1 MKINKIFLSIMLLAF
16 VVSSCEEEFLET
28 APTDQLEAG
37 TMFESLEGAE
47 AALNGMYRYM
57 YVFDPVY
64 GNHDAFG
71 HMAVNV
77 DMGMLGQDM
86 VGHVLAHGW
95 FGQMYAWRVHRNAD
109 GGMTQ
114 LRWYVYYKVILNA
127 NMIITNAPQ
136 IEEALPSDVN
146 RLVAQA
152 KGARAF
158 AYYQLAQLYAPA
170 YHVNPD
176 APAVPIYTE
185 PSEEGNPRSSLRE
198 VYEQIETDL
207 DQAIELFDGST
218 AQVHKS
224 HISLPVI
231 HGLYARTA
239 LSKGEWDVARQHA
252 ETAINLSGAS
262 LFTVDD
268 FPPRFEGLATYSR
281 NQLFNNVGA
290 DEWMWGM
297 EINEEQATIFAS
309 FFSHMDPLTFS
320 YAQLGNQKLIS
331 HGEEG
336 LYHRMS
342 DTDVRKNLWADPE
355 YAESYVVPYCQLKFV
370 TQRDGSWE
378 GDYVF
383 MRLAEM
389 YLIKAEAEAR
399 DGQHGDAAQ
408 TLYELMQ
415 HRDPEYEL
423 STNTGQELIDEIM
436 FHRRVEL
443 WGEGFNW
450 IDLKRTGQP
459 LDRRNKG
466 HSEQLAITLYEEAD
480 TDRWLWLIPTDEINA
495 NDAISSGD
503 QNP

>member
-1 MKINKIFLSIMLLAF
+1 MKINKIFLSMLLLAF
-16 VVSSCEEEFLET
+16 VLSSCEQDFLET

-57 YVFDPVY
+57 FVFDPEY

-71 HMAVNV
+71 HMAVNHDV
-77 DMGMLGQDM
+77 DMLGQDM

-109 GGMTQ
+109 GGMTH

-127 NMIITNAPQ
+127 NMIIANVPDL
-136 IEEALPSDVN
+136 EDALPTERDM
-146 RLVAQA
+146 LMAQA
-152 KGARAF
+152 KAARAF
-158 AYYQLAQLYAPA
+158 SYYQLVQLYAPA
-170 YHVNPD
+170 YHVDPD
-176 APAVPIYTE
+176 APAVPLYTE
-185 PSEEGNPRSSLRE
+185 PSEDGHPRASLRE
-198 VYEQIETDL
+198 VYEQIEADL
-207 DQAIELFDGST
+207 SAAIDLFDGST
-218 AQVHKS
+218 AQAHRS
-224 HISLPVI
+224 HISLPVV

-239 LSKGEWDVARQHA
+239 LAKGEWDQARQHA
-252 ETAINLSGAS
+252 ETAITLSGAS

-268 FPPRFEGLATYSR
+268 FPPAFESIATYSR
-281 NQLFNNVGA
+281 NQLFNDVGA
-290 DEWMWGM
+290 SEWMWGM

-309 FFSHMDPLTFS
+309 FFSHMDALTFS

-331 HGEEG
+331 HGEDG
-336 LYHRMS
+336 LYYRMS
-342 DTDVRKNLWADPE
+342 DTDVRRNLWVAPE
-355 YAESYVVPYCQLKFV
+355 NAEEYMVPYCQVKFV

-399 DGQHGDAAQ
+399 DGLYDDAAQ

-415 HRDPEYEL
+415 NRDPEYEL
-423 STNTGQELIDEIM
+423 STATGEDLIDEIM
-436 FHRRVEL
+436 FHRAVEL

-450 IDLKRTGQP
+450 IDLKRTGEP
-459 LDRRNKG
+459 LNRQNKG

-480 TDRWLWLIPTDEINA
+480 TDRWIWLIPTDEINA